1 MIEDSFLL
9 ENPGFCQK
17 SIVQMTD
24 IVSETLFRKL
34 KILNFSLYMMNNGF
48 IQTANKIKVIA

>member
-9 ENPGFCQK
+9 ENLGFCQK
-17 SIVQMTD
+17 SIIQMTD

-48 IQTANKIKVIA
+48 IQAANKIKVIA